1 MTYRIAMEYHRFLPA
16 AAAAIITL
24 AACADSPVAPI
35 TNSLSK
41 TSNSPAFSRNGA
53 THSYTFTIID
63 FPGAFQTVLSGINAN
78 GVIVGWYFQ
87 GTGCPAAIQTT
98 CRVRGFTYADG
109 VYTPV
114 VYRDADGAEAWF
126 TQLRGVG
133 PSGEIVGDYR
143 MTATEPV
150 INLHGLRLTTL
161 GNFVPVNYPGHTNT
175 VAERILPDG
184 TILGC
189 YHDTDDMLTMYGM
202 TTDKRR
208 NNQLPIAADG
218 FSSLDMNT
226 TMFLGGTP
234 SGHRLTGFFTDM
246 TATPS
251 KLRGFVLEGGTFA
264 PFDVPSSSSTQAFDM
279 APSGIIVGLFRDAAA
294 PNATHGFVRDGE
306 QYTTINFP
314 GSTYTDVFGTNA
326 SGALVGK
333 FRLAATGIAFHGYL
347 ATPQTE
353 E

>member
-1 MTYRIAMEYHRFLPA
+1 MKSHRFLLA
-16 AAAAIITL
+16 ALAASITL

-53 THSYTFTIID
+53 THSYTFTLID
-63 FPGAFQTVLSGINAN
+63 FPGAFQTVPQGINAN

-87 GTGCPAAIQTT
+87 GSGCPAAITTT
-98 CRVRGFTYADG
+98 CRVRGFTFADG
-109 VYTPV
+109 VYTSV

-126 TQLRGVG
+126 TQLRGIG
-133 PSGEIVGDYR
+133 PSGEIVGTYR
-143 MTATEPV
+143 MTATESTV
-150 INLHGLRLTTL
+150 NLHGFRFTSP
-161 GNFVPVNYPGHTNT
+161 GNFVRVDYPDHTST
-175 VAERILPDG
+175 GAQRILADG

-189 YHDTDDMLTMYGM
+189 YHDTDQMLTMYGM

-226 TMFLGGTP
+226 TMINGGTP
-234 SGHRLTGFFTDM
+234 SGRTLTGFFTDM
-246 TATPS
+246 TVTPS
-251 KLRGFVLEGGTFA
+251 KARGFVLEGGRFA
-264 PFDVPSSSSTQAFDM
+264 PFDVPSSSSTQAWDM
-279 APSGIIVGLFRDAAA
+279 TPSGIIVGFFQDAAS

-306 QYTTINFP
+306 QYTTINYP

-326 SGALVGK
+326 SGALVGRV
-333 FRLAATGIAFHGYL
+333 RLALTGLAFHGYL

>member
-1 MTYRIAMEYHRFLPA
+1 MESHRFLPA
-16 AAAAIITL
+16 ALAAIITL
-24 AACADSPVAPI
+24 AACADSPVAPF

-41 TSNSPAFSRNGA
+41 TSNSAALRRNGS

-63 FPGAFQTVLSGINAN
+63 FPGAFQTVPSGINAN

-98 CRVRGFTYADG
+98 CRVRGFTYAGG

-143 MTATEPV
+143 MTATEAV

-184 TILGC
+184 TIIGC
-189 YHDTDDMLTMYGM
+189 YHDTADMLTMYGM
-202 TTDKRR
+202 TTDKRH

-234 SGHRLTGFFTDM
+234 NGHKLTGFFTDM

-294 PNATHGFVRDGE
+294 PNATHGFVRDGDR
-306 QYTTINFP
+306 YTTINFT
-314 GSTYTDVFGTNA
+314 GSTSTDVFVTNA
-326 SGALVGK
+326 TSVLERK
-333 FRLAATGIAFHGYL
+333 FLSATMRIAFPGSL
-347 ATPQTE
+347 
-353 E
+353 